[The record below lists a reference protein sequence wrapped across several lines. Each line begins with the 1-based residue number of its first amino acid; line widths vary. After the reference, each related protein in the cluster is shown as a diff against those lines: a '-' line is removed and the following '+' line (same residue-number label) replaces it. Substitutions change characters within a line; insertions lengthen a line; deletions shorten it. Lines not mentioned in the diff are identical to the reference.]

1 MNNKLIF
8 KLIIT
13 LNICNHLSIYYR
25 FEKIKITQIYCVF
38 KQKSENLEKKALRV
52 MHNVR
57 VIHQNKKHKFIEI

>member
-13 LNICNHLSIYYR
+13 LNICNHSSIYNR
-25 FEKIKITQIYCVF
+25 FEKIKTTQIYCVF

-57 VIHQNKKHKFIEI
+57 VIHQNKKHKFI